1 MTDYIE
7 RQAAIDAVLEL
18 DTTHR
23 VSWRDAVVDMIDAMP
38 SADVQPVVHGEW
50 IGRGSMLIG
59 YRCSV
64 CDEYSIDGTD
74 KFCSN
79 CGADM
84 RGEQDDES

>member
-38 SADVQPVVHGEW
+38 SADVQPVVHW
-50 IGRGSMLIG
+50 IP
-59 YRCSV
+59 CSD
-64 CDEYSIDGTD
+64 CERKCEKWEHSKTLQ
-74 KFCSN
+74 
-79 CGADM
+79 
-84 RGEQDDES
+84 E